1 MTTAVLG
8 IGSNVADAA
17 YRIKKS
23 LELLSDSGCSIL
35 CCSDIYQVASPY
47 FNLVAKVFVPM
58 GYDDFL
64 SLTKRLESL
73 LGRQPHCKGE
83 KVVPVDI
90 DVVVYDGLIM
100 RPADFEAPYFTRGYG
115 SII

>member
-8 IGSNVADAA
+8 IGSNVADAV
-17 YRIKKS
+17 YRIRKS
-23 LELLSDSGCSIL
+23 LELLSASGCRIL

-47 FNLVAKVFVPM
+47 FNLVAKVSVPV

-64 SLTKRLESL
+64 GLTKRLESL
-73 LGRQPHCKGE
+73 LGRLPHCKGD

-90 DVVVYDGLIM
+90 DVVMFDGLTM

-115 SII
+115 SIT